1 MARLP
6 LSCPSEENPKGCGR
20 RAQAKIVR
28 VPAGNRNV
36 ESPLISR
43 LKGILLTRDLGLVEV
58 ETSGGVVYEVEIPL
72 TVLER
77 LPPAGSPVELR
88 TLQVVRE
95 DSASLF
101 GFLEPHERELFKRLL
116 GASGVGAKLALAM
129 LSTYSAPRLAQA
141 LAERDLAAL
150 TQVSGVGK
158 KTAERISL
166 ELADRVKDLALVK
179 AGPPGGS
186 PALDGAVSALVA
198 LGFSF
203 AAADASVRKALADGE
218 GQSTEALIRKALAGS

>member
-1 MARLP
+1 M
-6 LSCPSEENPKGCGR
+6 
-20 RAQAKIVR
+20 
-28 VPAGNRNV
+28 
-36 ESPLISR
+36 ISR
-43 LKGILLTRDLGLVEV
+43 LKGILLTRDPGSIEV
-58 ETSGGVVYEVEIPL
+58 ETSGGVVYEVEVPL

-116 GASGVGAKLALAM
+116 SASGVGAKLALAM
-129 LSTYSAPRLAQA
+129 LSTFSAPRLAQA

-166 ELADRVKDLALVK
+166 ELADRVRDLAVVSR
-179 AGPPGGS
+179 AGAPGAS
-186 PALDGAVSALVA
+186 PVLEGAVSALVS

-203 AAADASVRKALADGE
+203 AEADASVRKALAEGD
-218 GQSTEALIRKALAGS
+218 GQSTEALIRKALSGG